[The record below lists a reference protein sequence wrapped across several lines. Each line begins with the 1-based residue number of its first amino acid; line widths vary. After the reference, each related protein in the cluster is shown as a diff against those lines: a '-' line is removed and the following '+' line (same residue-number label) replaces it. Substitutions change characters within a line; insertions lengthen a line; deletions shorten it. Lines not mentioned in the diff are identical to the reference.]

1 MIGGNVHSDRQS
13 QSWYDQH
20 GGFRLG
26 IVGAFL
32 RSLLVLYPSRHTGF
46 KGTPTLI
53 AFEAVKAL
61 ALLLIMGWVYVKNAK
76 EDDQVIRSR
85 HLGSFTL
92 AATGSIFI
100 DLSIYLFR

>member
-1 MIGGNVHSDRQS
+1 VAMFTPIVNRN
-13 QSWYDQH
+13 
-20 GGFRLG
+20 LG
-26 IVGAFL
+26 ITTMEAFAFGL
-32 RSLLVLYPSRHTGF
+32 LAFMRSLLVLYPSRHTGF

-61 ALLLIMGWVYVKNAK
+61 ALLLILGWVYVKNAK

>member
-1 MIGGNVHSDRQS
+1 VAMFTPIVNRN
-13 QSWYDQH
+13 
-20 GGFRLG
+20 LG
-26 IVGAFL
+26 MTTMGAFALGLLAFL

-61 ALLLIMGWVYVKNAK
+61 ALLLILGWVYVKNAK